1 MKGWKL
7 ELDFTLNATAKEY
20 NNTNM
25 MLTYSYSDLYDP
37 AKNGSANA
45 SIGNTGIHAPQG
57 KCYSCEAGAELKANN
72 VTFILKD
79 VKIQPF
85 ASKSNNT
92 YGAEAPCDADNK
104 INNIVPIAVGC
115 ALAGLVI
122 IVLIAYLIG
131 RQRSSKSGY
140 ESV

>member
-1 MKGWKL
+1 
-7 ELDFTLNATAKEY
+7 DFKVGTNA
-20 NNTNM
+20 
-25 MLTYSYSDLYDP
+25 
-37 AKNGSANA
+37 
-45 SIGNTGIHAPQG
+45 
-57 KCYSCEAGAELKANN
+57 N
-72 VTFILKD
+72 VTFSK
-79 VKIQPF
+79 VKIQTADIDNDKF
-85 ASKSNNT
+85 GN
-92 YGAEAPCDADNK
+92 EAPCDADNK